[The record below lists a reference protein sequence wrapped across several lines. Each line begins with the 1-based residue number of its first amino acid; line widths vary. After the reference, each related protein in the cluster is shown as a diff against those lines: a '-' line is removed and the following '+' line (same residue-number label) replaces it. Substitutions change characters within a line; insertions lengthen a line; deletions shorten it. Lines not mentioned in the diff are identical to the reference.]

1 MVSTCK
7 QLLIRR
13 GKNTCFSLKKIIIII
28 IIIIITT
35 TFVMEKIQRKF
46 HFSSKYSILADI
58 LESDEQP

>member
-13 GKNTCFSLKKIIIII
+13 GKNTCFSLKIIII

-58 LESDEQP
+58 LESGEQP